1 MDSFDGTSQL
11 REAVNKA
18 MRIICPNRRIN
29 TLRPLRS
36 PPSRQPFLPIGCIQQ
51 NEGTAASLPNAPMPV
66 KSAKA
71 DLRNSWKPAAR
82 KAGRFCDHRITK
94 SGGPAREIIGF
105 LVMCRLC
112 PAFLA
117 AGFLEFFRF
126 VSALFTGIG
135 AFGRLAAV
143 PSFCAPQKNKTCLL
157 HTAFWGINGIFR
169 EGQSYVVIV
178 HRWTRRN

>member
-1 MDSFDGTSQL
+1 
-11 REAVNKA
+11 
-18 MRIICPNRRIN
+18 
-29 TLRPLRS
+29 
-36 PPSRQPFLPIGCIQQ
+36 
-51 NEGTAASLPNAPMPV
+51 MPV

-71 DLRNSWKPAAR
+71 DLRNSWKAAAR

-94 SGGPAREIIGF
+94 SGGPAREIMGF

-117 AGFLEFFRF
+117 AGFLEFLRF

-135 AFGRLAAV
+135 ALDRLAAV
-143 PSFCAPQKNKTCLL
+143 PLFCAPQKRNLPVTLRFFGDKC
-157 HTAFWGINGIFR
+157 IFR

>member
-1 MDSFDGTSQL
+1 
-11 REAVNKA
+11 
-18 MRIICPNRRIN
+18 
-29 TLRPLRS
+29 
-36 PPSRQPFLPIGCIQQ
+36 
-51 NEGTAASLPNAPMPV
+51 MPV

-71 DLRNSWKPAAR
+71 DLRNSWKPAAK
-82 KAGRFCDHRITK
+82 KAGRFFDHRITK

-143 PSFCAPQKNKTCLL
+143 PSFCAPTHPQYEPCLP
-157 HTAFWGINGIFR
+157 HSAFLGINGIFR